1 MIHLKK
7 PLTREFPQS
16 LPRASRLTFLPYS
29 PKTSYAFD
37 RRSQKTFI
45 DSRLNENRLR
55 CMWLGSGSF
64 WRFCETKNNK
74 GQNSLFSQCVKLQNC
89 PKWGANLKGNH
100 HRNKYNTID
109 LPLVVLNSRLR
120 RKQCIFSSVFVAR
133 SISVQSDA
141 KRLVHL

>member
-1 MIHLKK
+1 MIHLIK
-7 PLTREFPQS
+7 PLTRESPQS

-29 PKTSYAFD
+29 PKASNAFD
-37 RRSQKTFI
+37 RRSQKPFI
-45 DSRLNENRLR
+45 DSRLNERKQIALYVTGIRIILTVLR
-55 CMWLGSGSF
+55 NQ
-64 WRFCETKNNK
+64 E
-74 GQNSLFSQCVKLQNC
+74 SLREKLFILPVCQELS
-89 PKWGANLKGNH
+89 KVRGHLKGNH
-100 HRNKYNTID
+100 HRNKYNTLD